1 VLQQLLSERRV
12 LKEGGHA
19 RFYRLPGV
27 LARIEAGP
35 AFL

>member
-1 VLQQLLSERRV
+1 MLQQLLSERRV
-12 LKEGGHA
+12 VKEGGHA
-19 RFYRLPGV
+19 RFYRVPGV